1 MLDILTLLFL
11 ILLSILLSK
20 SNPIPAN
27 IFLLLAGGLS
37 AGGITTNQ
45 ITSISGGVVT
55 YTTIDPI
62 ISYAVMV
69 VLIGIAFINYIDI
82 IDKRR
87 KEKEDDL

>member
-1 MLDILTLLFL
+1 MISLLTLLFL
-11 ILLSILLSK
+11 LLLFYLLNQ

-45 ITSISGGVVT
+45 ITNITSGTIT

-62 ISYAVMV
+62 ISYAIMV
-69 VLIGIAFINYIDI
+69 ILIAVAFINYADLID
-82 IDKRR
+82 RR
-87 KEKEDDL
+87 KKEKENEY